1 MGCLFEFLFELIF
14 EIVFDGI
21 FYAYYWLM
29 SLIVPSK
36 TVSKKTERR
45 IKTAV
50 KVFCVFSMIFMF
62 IGLML
67 MLASDGDKLLVLI
80 GKLMLYIPLGITVL
94 QVVLGIIAKIVTR
107 NNTPKK
113 SQIDGTDNSE
123 E

>member
-1 MGCLFEFLFELIF
+1 MGCLFEFLFEFIF

-50 KVFCVFSMIFMF
+50 KVFCAFSMIFMF